1 MEKIDILL
9 APIGGL
15 QADTLDDIE
24 VTLDLGDLP
33 IVEQTGE
40 SFDDLIARQAR
51 DPGNLLPLRK
61 CRHVLRVGGTL
72 RLTNTY
78 AGPSDP
84 RYLER
89 QEILL
94 NAAGFVDL
102 NVSAGKPLVVEARKR
117 VPVLE
122 EHEFGMVIRELVT
135 PDEIAKS
142 HEFARQYY
150 FFKDFNYDLEV
161 TRQFDL
167 HTDTIAC
174 CDKNG
179 EIVALARIGLRVPG
193 YNCPFMYAVT
203 EDGSHYRVP
212 ARFRRIGEVM
222 AIYKEGRSGVVG
234 YKRLMEYITQ
244 YAPQIAHADGIW
256 TTNDVNDPYTGNY
269 YKTKFKMEEMGP
281 RLTYRDFGG
290 KWNLLCTDKIQE
302 LEQIHEGLFRQ

>member
-1 MEKIDILL
+1 MEKIDLL
-9 APIGGL
+9 QDTVSHL
-15 QADTLDDIE
+15 QAETLDDVE
-24 VTLDLGDLP
+24 LTLDLGALTID
-33 IVEQTGE
+33 EQTNE

-51 DPGNLLPLRK
+51 VPGPLLPLRN

-72 RLTNTY
+72 RLTNPHMG
-78 AGPSDP
+78 ASDA
-84 RYLER
+84 RYRER

-94 NAAGFVDL
+94 NAAGLVDPR
-102 NVSAGKPLVVEARKR
+102 VVREQPLVVEARKR
-117 VPVLE
+117 PLIRE
-122 EHEFGMVIRELVT
+122 EHEFGMVVREVVL
-135 PDEIAKS
+135 PDEIAKT

-167 HTDTIAC
+167 NTDVIVS

-193 YNCPFMYAVT
+193 YNCPFMFAVT

-212 ARFRRIGEVM
+212 PRFRRIGEVM

-269 YKTKFKMEEMGP
+269 YKTKFMMEEMGVK
-281 RLTYRDFGG
+281 LTYRDFGG
-290 KWNLLCTDKIQE
+290 KWNLLCTEKIQE
-302 LEQIHEGLFRQ
+302 LEGIHRGLFRQ

>member
-1 MEKIDILL
+1 METIDVFR

-15 QADTLDDIE
+15 QAESLDEIE
-24 VTLDLGDLP
+24 VALDLGELR
-33 IVEQTGE
+33 IAEQTSE

-51 DPGNLLPLRK
+51 DPGLLLPLSK

-72 RLTNTY
+72 RLTNAY
-78 AGPSDP
+78 GGLVDP
-84 RYLER
+84 RYGER
-89 QEILL
+89 AEILL
-94 NAAGFVDL
+94 NAAGFVEVT
-102 NVSAGKPLVVEARKR
+102 VSDGSPLVVQGRKR
-117 VPVLE
+117 APVRE
-122 EHEFGMVIRELVT
+122 EHEFGMVVRELVT
-135 PDEIAKS
+135 PEEIARS
-142 HEFARQYY
+142 HEFARKYY

-167 HTDTIAC
+167 HTDTIAS

-179 EIVALARIGLRVPG
+179 EIVALARVALRVPG

-212 ARFRRIGEVM
+212 SRFRRIGEVM

-234 YKRLMEYITQ
+234 YKRLMEFITQ

-269 YKTKFKMEEMGP
+269 YKTKFKMEEMGA

-290 KWNLLCTDKIQE
+290 KWNLLCTDKIEE
-302 LEQIHEGLFRQ
+302 LEQIHRGLFRQ